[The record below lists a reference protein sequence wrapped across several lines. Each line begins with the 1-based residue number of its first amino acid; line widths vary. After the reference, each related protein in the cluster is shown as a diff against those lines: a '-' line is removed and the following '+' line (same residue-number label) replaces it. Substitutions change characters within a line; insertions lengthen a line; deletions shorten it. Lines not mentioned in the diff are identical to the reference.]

1 MDPLG
6 SSDSH
11 TRPHNG
17 MAASDTDSGSH
28 AASDGQ
34 AADASALALREC
46 LAEEIDRAGRDGT
59 ALSCLLLRIEDLEE
73 LRNRYGSELPDQA
86 LDYVEATLRGE
97 LRRSDQIGRP
107 SYGELLVILPGA
119 DGPQGEIVARR
130 VLERLR
136 TVKVEAD
143 GQRRSLRISV
153 SLAVW
158 RAELS
163 GDDLLAQTRSA
174 AVLCS
179 GNGSS
184 PPVRRPSS

>member
-1 MDPLG
+1 MDPPRL
-6 SSDSH
+6 
-11 TRPHNG
+11 TKG
-17 MAASDTDSGSH
+17 MAANETDSGSH
-28 AASDGQ
+28 AASEQ
-34 AADASALALREC
+34 AAASAEFALRER

-73 LRNRYGSELPDQA
+73 LRSRYGSELPDQA
-86 LDYVEATLRGE
+86 QDYVEATLRRE
-97 LRRSDQIGRP
+97 LRRSDRIGRL
-107 SYGELLVILPGA
+107 SQGELLVVLPGA

-143 GQRRSLRISV
+143 GRRRPLRISV
-153 SLAVW
+153 ALAAW

-163 GDDLLAQTRSA
+163 CEDLLAEARTA
-174 AVLCS
+174 AISSS

-184 PPVRRPSS
+184 PPFRRPSS

>member
-1 MDPLG
+1 
-6 SSDSH
+6 
-11 TRPHNG
+11 

-28 AASDGQ
+28 AASKEE
-34 AADASALALREC
+34 AADSAELALRER

-73 LRNRYGSELPDQA
+73 LRSRYGSELPDQA
-86 LDYVEATLRGE
+86 LDYVEATLRRE
-97 LRRSDQIGRP
+97 LRRSDRIGRL
-107 SYGELLVILPGA
+107 SQGELLVVLPGA

-143 GQRRSLRISV
+143 GRRRPLRISV
-153 SLAVW
+153 ALAVW
-158 RAELS
+158 RAQLS
-163 GDDLLAQTRSA
+163 GEDLLAQTRA
-174 AVLCS
+174 AALLSS

-184 PPVRRPSS
+184 PPFRRPSS